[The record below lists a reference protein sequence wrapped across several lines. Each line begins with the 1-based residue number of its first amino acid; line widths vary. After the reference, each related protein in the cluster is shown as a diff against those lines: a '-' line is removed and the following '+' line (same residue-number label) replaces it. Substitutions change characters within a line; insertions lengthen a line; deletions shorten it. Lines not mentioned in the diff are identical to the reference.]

1 MSELLK
7 KQIDGVMKKNIQG
20 SRKPTQSVR
29 RKWKKKKKKKRRA
42 HTNDYFWE
50 EGFENSL
57 LNNGGM
63 DFSELWVIDS
73 QRVEGTS
80 TLVTGDSGR

>member
-1 MSELLK
+1 
-7 KQIDGVMKKNIQG
+7 MKE
-20 SRKPTQSVR
+20 
-29 RKWKKKKKKKRRA
+29 KKKKKKCA
-42 HTNDYFWE
+42 HKNEYCWE

-73 QRVEGTS
+73 QQIEGTS

>member
-1 MSELLK
+1 
-7 KQIDGVMKKNIQG
+7 MKKINDA
-20 SRKPTQSVR
+20 PTRMIIFEKSV
-29 RKWKKKKKKKRRA
+29 
-42 HTNDYFWE
+42 
-50 EGFENSL
+50 

-73 QRVEGTS
+73 QQIEGTS